1 MLRLLKSKLIE
12 ILKEENVKSITIN
25 GNKISDFSNINET
38 DNITMVDLVPFDDFI
53 INYSNKNN
61 LYLFDNNYSY
71 DFGFKSL
78 NDLALREYNIYP
90 QTFILPVSDPM
101 LGLLGN
107 FLDEWSLMEDC
118 DIHGFI
124 KRAYEVYKLICDE
137 LKDKYIVLFN
147 ENYED

>member
-25 GNKISDFSNINET
+25 GNKTSDFLNINET

-147 ENYED
+147 ENYEA

>member
-12 ILKEENVKSITIN
+12 ILKKENVKSITIN
-25 GNKISDFSNINET
+25 GNKTSDFSNINET

-137 LKDKYIVLFN
+137 LKDKYLVLFN
-147 ENYED
+147 ENYEA

>member
-12 ILKEENVKSITIN
+12 ILKKENVKSITIN
-25 GNKISDFSNINET
+25 GNKTSDFSNINET

>member
-12 ILKEENVKSITIN
+12 ILNEENVKGVTIN
-25 GNKISDFSNINET
+25 GNKISDFSSVNET
-38 DNITMVDLVPFDDFI
+38 DTITMVDLVPFDDFI

-61 LYLFDNNYSY
+61 LYLLDNNYSY

-107 FLDEWSLMEDC
+107 FLDEWSLMEDS
-118 DIHGFI
+118 DIHSFI

-137 LKDKYIVLFN
+137 LKDKYIVLFS

>member
-12 ILKEENVKSITIN
+12 ILKKENVKSITIN
-25 GNKISDFSNINET
+25 GNKTSDFLNINET

-147 ENYED
+147 ENYEA

>member
-38 DNITMVDLVPFDDFI
+38 DTITMVDLVPFDDFI

>member
-12 ILKEENVKSITIN
+12 ILKKENVKSITIN
-25 GNKISDFSNINET
+25 GNKTSDFSNINET

-78 NDLALREYNIYP
+78 NDLALKEYNIYP

>member
-38 DNITMVDLVPFDDFI
+38 DTITMVDLVPFDDFI

-147 ENYED
+147 ETYED

>member
-25 GNKISDFSNINET
+25 GNKTSDFSSINENDT
-38 DNITMVDLVPFDDFI
+38 ITMVDLVPFDDFI

-118 DIHGFI
+118 DIHSFI

>member
-12 ILKEENVKSITIN
+12 ILKKENVKSITIN
-25 GNKISDFSNINET
+25 GNKTSDFSNINET

-78 NDLALREYNIYP
+78 NDLALKEYNIYP

-124 KRAYEVYKLICDE
+124 KRAYADYKLICDE